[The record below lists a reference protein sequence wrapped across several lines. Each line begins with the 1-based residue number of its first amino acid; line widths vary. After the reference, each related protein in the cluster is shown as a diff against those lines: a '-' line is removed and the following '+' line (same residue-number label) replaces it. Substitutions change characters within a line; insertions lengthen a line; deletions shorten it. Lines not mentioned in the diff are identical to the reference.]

1 MKKVISQK
9 LKRGE
14 YMLILNIPEW
24 LGYLLGLSTAMLFI
38 SITVFIFLLSGAAI
52 KNIIWK

>member
-1 MKKVISQK
+1 
-9 LKRGE
+9 
-14 YMLILNIPEW
+14 MLILNIPEW